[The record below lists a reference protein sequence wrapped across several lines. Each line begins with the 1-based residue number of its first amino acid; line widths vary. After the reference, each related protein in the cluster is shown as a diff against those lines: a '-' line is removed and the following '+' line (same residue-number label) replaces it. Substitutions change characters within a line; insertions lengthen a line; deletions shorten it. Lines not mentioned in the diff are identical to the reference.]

1 MFLNSPCCTENC
13 SFKGKGGWGKHSKT
27 SSRGHT
33 IFQGEGLPENGS
45 MVYTPWI
52 FKESIVILRHYA
64 GSTKTVVLC
73 LERDLKFT
81 CGGHSRGWSGGGR
94 PPDIGGKLA
103 MGDEEGCGSPPGHN
117 AGSEM
122 RSVRGCSSV
131 FCRFPHSP
139 VQLGTLLCAHLVSL
153 TKNLA

>member
-52 FKESIVILRHYA
+52 FKESIVIIPRHYA
-64 GSTKTVVLC
+64 GSTKPWCCAPKGPEVYLWRSQQRVKWC
-73 LERDLKFT
+73 EAVAW
-81 CGGHSRGWSGGGR
+81 H
-94 PPDIGGKLA
+94 IGGKLA

-131 FCRFPHSP
+131 FCFPQSSSAGYTSAP
-139 VQLGTLLCAHLVSL
+139 HLVSL